1 MDIYYPKSYTKGT
14 QIFMFIHGGYWQEGG
29 LDQTGTFAKSVTDM
43 GLIYVG
49 VSYDLCPE
57 WVDFISSILK
67 RLFLLVE

>member
-14 QIFMFIHGGYWQEGG
+14 QIFMSIHGGYWQEGG

-57 WVDFISSILK
+57 
-67 RLFLLVE
+67 